1 MFRSRTWIAVCL
13 VAGLVSCRSL
23 APSGRAKVISEPAY
37 HSITEL
43 ESDSSLPSDD
53 REGYWQSTKSN
64 VRQASATNTQG
75 VADDL
80 SAVTD
85 PRTPLGR
92 PDLSAIYRRASLIDD
107 RQRNPIIVIPGIL
120 GSKLVDQDGRRVVWG
135 EFGGN
140 GIDPATAEGARLLA
154 LPLEHGRTLN
164 DLEDEVQVEGP
175 LDAVN
180 VRVFGVPFQIS
191 AYRDILAALGY
202 GGYRDS
208 TASTG
213 NQNKQNQFDNCFQFA
228 YDWRRDNVETAAL
241 LHEFILEKKAY
252 VEEER
257 RRRYGDDA
265 EPVRFDIVAH
275 SMGGVMARYYLQYGN
290 APLPDQPSP
299 PPVTWAGAKHV
310 ERLVMVAP
318 PNAGS
323 LQAVEY
329 LTQGVQFS
337 RFFSKYEPAILGT
350 MPSIYQLLPRTRH
363 RPVVAGTQKVA
374 VDLYDPKTWVQSRW
388 GFFNPSQA
396 EILKQL
402 IREEPDP
409 QRRLRI
415 AYDHLAKCLYRAE
428 LFHAAIDVKATP
440 PEGTTIH
447 LIASDA
453 HPTMMQYAVDHRGT
467 LTPTSRAPGDGIVTR
482 YSALMDE
489 RIADRSLSSQRL
501 RSPIKWESVNFLFT
515 DHLGM
520 TKDPAFTDNVL
531 YLLLEAP
538 RYEQLDE
545 AE

>member
-13 VAGLVSCRSL
+13 MAGLVSCRSL
-23 APSGRAKVISEPAY
+23 APVGRAKVISEP
-37 HSITEL
+37 
-43 ESDSSLPSDD
+43 SLPTISDRQSDLSESGDD
-53 REGYWQSTKSN
+53 REGYWQSSSSN
-64 VRQASATNTQG
+64 VRQTSATNSQPIP
-75 VADDL
+75 DDL
-80 SAVTD
+80 PVVTD

-92 PDLSAIYRRASLIDD
+92 PDLSAIYRRASLVDD

-120 GSKLVDQDGRRVVWG
+120 GSKLVDHEGRRVVWG

-140 GIDPATAEGARLLA
+140 GIDPATPDGARLLA
-154 LPLEHGRTLN
+154 LPLEDGKSLI

-175 LDAVN
+175 LDALN

-208 TASTG
+208 TSSTG
-213 NQNKQNQFDNCFQFA
+213 SLNKSNQYDNCFQFA

-257 RRRYGDDA
+257 RRKYGDDA

-299 PPVTWAGAKHV
+299 PQVTWAGAKYV

-337 RFFSKYEPAILGT
+337 RFFSRYEPAILGT

-363 RPVVAGTQKVA
+363 RPVVAGSQKVT
-374 VDLYDPKTWVQSRW
+374 VDLYDPKTWVQARW

-396 EILKQL
+396 ETLKHL
-402 IREEPDP
+402 VKDEPDP
-409 QRRLRI
+409 QKRLKI

-428 LFHAAIDVKATP
+428 LFHAAIDVKTSP

-453 HPTMMQYAVDHRGT
+453 HPTLLQYAVDHRGV
-467 LTPTSRAPGDGIVTR
+467 LTPTARAAGDGIVTR
-482 YSALMDE
+482 HSALMDE
-489 RIADRSLSSQRL
+489 RLAERSLSSPRL
-501 RSPIKWESVNFLFT
+501 RSPIKWDSVNFLFT

-538 RYEQLDE
+538 RQDSTENE
-545 AE
+545 